1 MEIILESVCCLV
13 RISQP
18 AYRVAKGDPSE
29 IHLSHS
35 LCDSLHYHVEVCIQI
50 FVVEV

>member
-1 MEIILESVCCLV
+1 MDFVLNSVCCLV

-18 AYRVAKGDPSE
+18 AYRVAKDDPSE

-35 LCDSLHYHVEVCIQI
+35 LCGSLNHHVEACIQI
-50 FVVEV
+50 FVVKV